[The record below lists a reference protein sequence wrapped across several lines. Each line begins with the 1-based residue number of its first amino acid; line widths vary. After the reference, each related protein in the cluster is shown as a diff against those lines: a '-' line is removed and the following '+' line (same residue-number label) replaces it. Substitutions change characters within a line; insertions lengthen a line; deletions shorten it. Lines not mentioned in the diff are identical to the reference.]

1 MITQKLN
8 RQCMWGYTVMEVI
21 DLTPRMCQCNS
32 LSFTGDVT
40 ISEELT
46 VNSDLNGLFT
56 LTCISTGGPATT
68 VTWTRDNVD
77 VSGGNTVLTDPVM
90 AKYTHTLTVT
100 AGGEYTCTVT
110 NGKPS
115 TAMSD
120 SFNLEGILFN
130 ELWPFIEHVILLFRS
145 STSH

>member
-1 MITQKLN
+1 
-8 RQCMWGYTVMEVI
+8 MWGYTVMEVI
-21 DLTPRMCQCNS
+21 DLMARMCQCNS

-46 VNSDLNGLFT
+46 VNSDLIGQFT

-100 AGGEYTCTVT
+100 AAGEYTCTVT

-115 TAMSD
+115 TASK

-130 ELWPFIEHVILLFRS
+130 EL
-145 STSH
+145 